1 MRYLE
6 IVDIY
11 ERIEATTKRLEMTDF
26 LVELFKK
33 TPKEIIDKVI
43 YLTQGKLYPDFIGIE
58 LGIAEKLAVRAI
70 SMVSGA
76 SQEDVEKHLREKGDL
91 GLVAEQLTKSKRQAT
106 LFSKPLSAEGVYEI
120 LEKVAKASGEGSV
133 ELKLRLLSGLLADA
147 EPKEAKYILRTVT
160 GKLRLGIADM
170 TLLEALAIAY
180 TESKENRALIE
191 RAYNLSSDLGD
202 VAKTL
207 AEKGLNGI
215 KKYRVKVNRP
225 IRMMLA
231 QRLGVP
237 EEILEKLGGEAACE
251 WKYDGERVQIHK
263 KDSEVMLFSRRLENI
278 TLQYPDACELA
289 RQQLKTKEGIIEAE
303 CVAIDPETGELLP
316 FQELMHRRRKYGIK
330 EAKEKFPV
338 SLYLF
343 DVLYIDGEDFT
354 EKAYSERR
362 KKLKAIAKES
372 ERLRLA
378 EALVTGDVKKIM
390 RFFDKAIEAG
400 CEGLILKSSSGIYQA
415 GARGWL
421 WIKLKRSYQSKMM
434 EPIDVVIVG
443 AFHGRGK
450 RSGAYGALL
459 AGIYDNDKDV
469 FTTVCKVGSGFADE
483 DLKNLPSMLAPYALK
498 HMHARVSSEFKA
510 DVWFT
515 PAIVIEII
523 GDELTLSPVH
533 TCAYGVIREGSG
545 IAVRFPR
552 FTGRWRSDKAPED
565 ATTVE
570 EIVEMYRAQLK
581 KIEEVEEKA
590 Q

>member
-33 TPKEIIDKVI
+33 TPKEIVDKVI
-43 YLTQGKLYPDFIGIE
+43 YLTQGKLYPDFVGIE
-58 LGIAEKLAVRAI
+58 LGIAEKLAAKAI
-70 SMVSGA
+70 SMTCGVD
-76 SQEDVEKHLREKGDL
+76 QEDVEKHLNEKGDL

-106 LFSKPLSAEGVYEI
+106 LFSKPLSVKGVYDT
-120 LEKVAKASGEGSV
+120 LEKVAKASGEGSM

-170 TLLEALAIAY
+170 TLLDALATAY
-180 TESKENRALIE
+180 TESKENRVLIE

-207 AEKGLNGI
+207 AEKGPNGI

-263 KDSEVMLFSRRLENI
+263 KGIEVTLFSRRLENI

-289 RQQLKTKEGIIEAE
+289 GKQLKAEEAIVEAE

-316 FQELMHRRRKYGIK
+316 FQELMHRRRKYGIE

-343 DVLYIDGEDFT
+343 DVLYADGEDFT

-362 KKLKAIAKES
+362 KKLKKITRES
-372 ERLRLA
+372 ERLKLA
-378 EALVTGDVKKIM
+378 ESLVTGDAKKIM
-390 RFFDKAIEAG
+390 QFFDKAVEAG
-400 CEGLILKSSSGIYQA
+400 CEGLILKSRSGTYQA

-421 WIKLKRSYQSKMM
+421 WIKLKRSYQSKII

-450 RSGAYGALL
+450 RSGSYGALL
-459 AGIYDNDKDV
+459 GAVYDKEKDV
-469 FTTVCKVGSGFADE
+469 FATICKIGSGFTDE
-483 DLKNLPSMLAPYALK
+483 DLKNLPSMLAPHAIK
-498 HMHARVSSEFKA
+498 HMHARVLSEFKA

-515 PAIVIEII
+515 PAAVIEII

-552 FTGRWRSDKAPED
+552 FTGRWRTDKAPED

-581 KIEEVEEKA
+581 KIEEV

>member
-1 MRYLE
+1 MRYSE

-33 TPKEIIDKVI
+33 TPKDIIDKVI
-43 YLTQGKLYPDFIGIE
+43 YLTQGKLYPDFVGIE

-70 SMVSGA
+70 SMASGVA
-76 SQEDVEKHLREKGDL
+76 QGEVEKHLREKGDL
-91 GLVAEQLTKSKRQAT
+91 GLVAAHAAKGKRQVA
-106 LFSKPLSAEGVYEI
+106 LFSKPLSAKGVYDA
-120 LEKVAKASGEGSV
+120 LEKVARSTGAGSV
-133 ELKLRLLSGLLADA
+133 DLKLRLLSGLLADA
-147 EPKEAKYILRTVT
+147 EPKEAKYILRAVT
-160 GKLRLGIADM
+160 GTLRLGIADM
-170 TLLEALAIAY
+170 TLLDALAIAY
-180 TESKENRALIE
+180 TENKENRAIIE

-202 VAKTL
+202 VARTL
-207 AEKGLNGI
+207 AEKGLEGI

-231 QRLGVP
+231 QRLSTP

-251 WKYDGERVQIHK
+251 WKYDGERIQIHK
-263 KDSEVMLFSRRLENI
+263 KNEDITLFSRRLENI

-289 RQQLKTKEGIIEAE
+289 GKQLKAEEAIVEAE

-316 FQELMHRRRKYGIK
+316 FQELMHRRRKYGIE

-343 DVLYIDGEDFT
+343 DTLYIDGEDFT
-354 EKAYSERR
+354 EKTYFERR
-362 KKLKAIAKES
+362 KKLKAVVKES
-372 ERLRLA
+372 ERLKLA
-378 EALVTGDVKKIM
+378 EALVTSDLKKIM
-390 RFFDKAIEAG
+390 RFFDEAIEAG
-400 CEGLILKSSSGIYQA
+400 CEGLILKSPSGIYHA

-421 WIKLKRSYQSKMM
+421 WIKLKRSYQSRMI
-434 EPIDVVIVG
+434 EPIDVAIVG

-450 RSGAYGALL
+450 RSGSYGALL
-459 AGIYDNDKDV
+459 GAVYDKEKDV
-469 FTTVCKVGSGFADE
+469 FVTICKIGSGFKDE

-510 DVWFT
+510 GVWFT

-533 TCAYGVIREGSG
+533 TCAHGIIREGSG

-552 FTGRWRSDKAPED
+552 FTGRWRVDKAPED

-570 EIVEMYRAQLK
+570 EIIEMYRAQLK
-581 KIEEVEEKA
+581 KIEEV
-590 Q
+590 